1 LIDLFFVFGIS
12 IILQGLTAFLIFR
25 LIRITG
31 RTRAWLLLGGAMI
44 LTAAHRL
51 VSFFRLMGQ
60 PETVVQAQ
68 FLPELFSLF
77 ISILMLAGV
86 LAIAPVF
93 KQLQRKEEAL
103 QKSDEEYRNL
113 FEHSL
118 DLICTHDLT
127 GRLLSVNPEAVRLM
141 GYETKDLI
149 GMNLKDLAIPEFRGL
164 VDEYLADIRRNGVA
178 QGILAVLSRQGER
191 RIWEY
196 HNYLRVKGV
205 EEPIVQGIARDITE
219 RWQAERALRKSE
231 EKYRQLTETAQD
243 FILSVDLTGKPTY
256 VNQAALTAGGYT
268 REEARQMNIADILSK
283 ENLPQLVEM
292 LTKRMAGDDQ
302 HWVYEMEF
310 INKAGKR
317 IPVEIDSTILKEH
330 NKPSGVLIIARDM
343 TYRREAE
350 EQRRKMED
358 QLRNVQK
365 LESLGVLAGG
375 IAHDFNNLLVGILG
389 NADLALME
397 LSPANP
403 VRENI
408 QEIEK
413 ASRRAAEL
421 CRQMLAYSGKGK
433 FVIEN
438 LDLSEVVREMAHML
452 EISISKKAALRYH
465 FSENLPAIKADAT
478 QIRQIIMNLITN
490 ASEAIGEANGVIA
503 VSTGVM
509 EVDSAYLGGTYLDDH
524 LTSGTYVFLEVA
536 DTGCGMDEATR
547 NKIFDPFFT
556 TKFTGRGLGLAAILG
571 IVRGHQGAIKVY
583 SEPGKG
589 STFKVLFPAVSP
601 ETEDQGE
608 KHEEGKTVWQGE
620 GIVLLVDDDE
630 TVRQIG
636 GRMLER
642 LGFEVIP
649 VADGQEAVE
658 CFRRRADQIRCVLL
672 DLTMPHLDGEECFRE
687 LRRIRKDAQVI
698 VTSGYNEQEIAQRFA
713 GKGLAG
719 FVQKPF
725 TLSTLQKIL
734 RAVLG

>member
-1 LIDLFFVFGIS
+1 MDVFFILGIS
-12 IILQGLTAFLIFR
+12 IILQGLTAFLVFR
-25 LIRITG
+25 LIPITG
-31 RTRAWLLLGGAMI
+31 QTRAWLLLGGAMI
-44 LTAAHRL
+44 LTAAYRL
-51 VSFFRLMGQ
+51 VGFFKLMGQ
-60 PETVVQAQ
+60 PETVLRAQ

-86 LAIAPVF
+86 VAIAPVF
-93 KQLQRKEEAL
+93 KQLQKKEETL

-127 GRLLSVNPEAVRLM
+127 GKLLSVNPEAVRLM
-141 GYETKDLI
+141 GYETTDLI
-149 GMNLKDLAIPEFRGL
+149 GTNLKDLAVPEFKSQ
-164 VDEYLADIRRNGVA
+164 VDEYLERIRRNGVD
-178 QGILAVLSRQGER
+178 QGILAVQSRQGNR
-191 RIWEY
+191 QIWEY
-196 HNYLRVKGV
+196 NNYLRVKEGK
-205 EEPIVQGIARDITE
+205 EPIVQGIARDMTE
-219 RWQAERALRKSE
+219 RWQAERALQKSE
-231 EKYRQLTETAQD
+231 EKYRQLMETAQD
-243 FILSVDLTGKPTY
+243 FILSLDLTGKPTY
-256 VNQAALTAGGYT
+256 VNQAALAASGYT
-268 REEARQMNIADILSK
+268 LEEALQMNIADILPK
-283 ENLPQLVEM
+283 ENLPQMIEM
-292 LTKRMAGDDQ
+292 FSKRMAGDDQ
-302 HWVYEMEF
+302 HWVYEIEF

-317 IPVEIDSTILKEH
+317 IPVEINSTTLKEK

-343 TYRREAE
+343 TYRKEAQ

-375 IAHDFNNLLVGILG
+375 IAHDFNNLLMGILG

-413 ASRRAAEL
+413 ASHRAAEL

-438 LDLSEVVREMAHML
+438 LDLSEVVREMSHML

-478 QIRQIIMNLITN
+478 QVRQIIMNLIIN

-503 VSTGVM
+503 VTTGVM
-509 EVDSAYLGGTYLDDH
+509 EVDSDYLGETYLDDH
-524 LTSGTYVFLEVA
+524 LSSGTYVYLEVA
-536 DTGCGMDEATR
+536 DTGCGMDKATR
-547 NKIFDPFFT
+547 HKIFDPFFS

-589 STFKVLFPAVSP
+589 STFKVLFPAVP
-601 ETEDQGE
+601 PKIENQGE
-608 KHEEGKTVWQGE
+608 KREEGKTAWQGE

-630 TVRQIG
+630 TVRQVG

-672 DLTMPHLDGEECFRE
+672 DLTMPYLDGEECFRE
-687 LRRIRKDAQVI
+687 LRRIRKDVRVV
-698 VTSGYNEQEIAQRFA
+698 VTSGYNEQEITQRFA

-725 TLSTLQKIL
+725 TLSTLQEIL
-734 RAVLG
+734 KAVLG